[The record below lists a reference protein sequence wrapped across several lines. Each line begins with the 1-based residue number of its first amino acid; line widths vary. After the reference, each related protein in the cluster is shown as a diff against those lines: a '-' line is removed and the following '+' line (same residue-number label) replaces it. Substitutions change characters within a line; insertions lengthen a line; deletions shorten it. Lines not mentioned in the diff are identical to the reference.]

1 MGAKIKY
8 NDSYSFKEEVDTT
21 NNTKKKEKKLLT
33 TERKAAIKKAAGVGL
48 GIAATGLA
56 VSPFIKDIT
65 TAHKGLQDFNKK
77 HSPAYKARKRK
88 KAYDSIERRIN
99 QKPKGREFN
108 NTVDV
113 KYTRVS

>member
-8 NDSYSFKEEVDTT
+8 NDSYSFKEEVNSTDD
-21 NNTKKKEKKLLT
+21 TKKKKKLFST
-33 TERKAAIKKAAGVGL
+33 KRKAAIKKAAIAAVGVAGL
-48 GIAATGLA
+48 GAALYPSVKDS
-56 VSPFIKDIT
+56 VSAYK
-65 TAHKGLQDFNKK
+65 KLQDFNKE